1 MARQASR
8 RNQHGVE
15 TKLEFGMFGMRHQPG
30 VRGCDDARLLARGDG
45 VSGVIE
51 AVACLDLDESVRKR
65 RARMR

>member
-1 MARQASR
+1 MSRKLAR

-15 TKLEFGMFGMRHQPG
+15 AKFKIGMFGMCHQPAL
-30 VRGCDDARLLARGDG
+30 RGGDDARLLARGDG